1 MDQGCRPVDKINQSM
16 EGEYLNH
23 ESPSAKIL
31 RLVAVAG
38 LAAMLRLCSLI
49 LRCRSSLIALYRER
63 KSSGDLCRA
72 FDHLT
77 DLYDISN
84 YAKLMCHQTTTNS
97 DSVSP
102 RPCSKREVL

>member
-1 MDQGCRPVDKINQSM
+1 M

-38 LAAMLRLCSLI
+38 LAAMLRLYSSI

-63 KSSGDLCRA
+63 KSSGDL
-72 FDHLT
+72 LS
-77 DLYDISN
+77 DI
-84 YAKLMCHQTTTNS
+84 
-97 DSVSP
+97 
-102 RPCSKREVL
+102 